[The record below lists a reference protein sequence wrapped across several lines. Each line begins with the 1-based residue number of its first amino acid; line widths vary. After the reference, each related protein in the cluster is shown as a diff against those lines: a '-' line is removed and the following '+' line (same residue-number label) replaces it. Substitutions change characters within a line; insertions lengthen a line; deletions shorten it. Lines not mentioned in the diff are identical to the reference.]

1 MPPPLSS
8 RPLPSGE
15 AARGRPPK
23 GLDHV
28 RRLVDSGTLQ
38 AALVGLN
45 HTAGIFAYADA
56 SWKTAVSGLSSWSR
70 FCAVMRIPWT
80 LHEMPLPQVTEV
92 VCNYLAFECGVRNLA
107 PDSIKAVYIPGVV
120 NLFTLNRLPSA
131 AILRAAAS
139 DGLVTMIYNGFE
151 RLYRLVNP
159 KAASIKLA
167 FTASSAVR
175 AHALLRSGVIVLGGF
190 DSLSSSLGVLAILR
204 IFASLLF
211 GIMFLLRKSEFLF
224 KEGKPFPPT
233 RDTLFFLDDL
243 HAVIPTDRVGVT
255 PAAWLVFG
263 VAQGKADQ
271 SGNGRVCTHQRQP
284 GGACIVAVMEEFF
297 RRSHLLGAKP
307 SDSLFSV
314 PGLPVLTSSVLSRV
328 MKETVTA
335 MGLPAAR
342 VSTHSLRYGGATM
355 LASGGYPEYIIA
367 MYGGW
372 AEGSASLRRYTR
384 PTMAMIGD
392 VSRHMQAML
401 RCNAEDDLL
410 AITIAKVARAC
421 ASVDRGC

>member
-1 MPPPLSS
+1 ML
-8 RPLPSGE
+8 
-15 AARGRPPK
+15 
-23 GLDHV
+23 
-28 RRLVDSGTLQ
+28 
-38 AALVGLN
+38 
-45 HTAGIFAYADA
+45 
-56 SWKTAVSGLSSWSR
+56 
-70 FCAVMRIPWT
+70 IPWT
-80 LHEMPLPQVTEV
+80 LHGMLLPQVTEV
-92 VCNYLAFECGVRNLA
+92 VCNYFAFECGVRNLA
-107 PDSIKAVYIPGVV
+107 PDSIKGVYIPGVV

-131 AILRAAAS
+131 AILHAAAS
-139 DGLVTMIYNGFE
+139 DGLVAMIYNGFE

-175 AHALLRSGVIVLGGF
+175 SHALLRSSTIVIGGSE
-190 DSLSSSLGVLAILR
+190 SLSASLRALAIFR

-233 RDTLFFLDDL
+233 RDTLFFLDE
-243 HAVIPTDRVGVT
+243 HHEVIPIDRVGIT
-255 PAAWLVFG
+255 PAAWMVFG

-271 SGNGRVCTHQRQP
+271 SGNGRVCSHQRQP
-284 GGACIVAVMEEFF
+284 GGSCIVAVMEEFF
-297 RRSHLLGAKP
+297 RRSHLLGAMP

-314 PGLPVLTSSVLSRV
+314 PGLPCLTSTVLSRV

-342 VSTHSLRYGGATM
+342 VSTHSLRCRGATM
-355 LASGGYPEYIIA
+355 LAAGGYPEYIIA

-384 PTMAMIGD
+384 PTMAVVGD
-392 VSRHMQAML
+392 VSRNMQAMQH
-401 RCNAEDDLL
+401 CNAEDDLL

-421 ASVDRGC
+421 ATVDGVR

>member
-1 MPPPLSS
+1 MPPPLSG

-28 RRLVDSGTLQ
+28 QRLVDSGTLQ
-38 AALVGLN
+38 TTLAGLN
-45 HTAGIFAYADA
+45 HTAGVFAYADA

-107 PDSIKAVYIPGVV
+107 PVSIKAVYIPGVV

-139 DGLVTMIYNGFE
+139 DGLVTMIYNGFG

-159 KAASIKLA
+159 KSASIKLA

-233 RDTLFFLDDL
+233 RDTLHTHRPRGRHPGSLAGLRRRPRQGGPVGERPRL
-243 HAVIPTDRVGVT
+243 HTPTPTRWRLHCCCHGGVLSAL
-255 PAAWLVFG
+255 PPPWS
-263 VAQGKADQ
+263 KA
-271 SGNGRVCTHQRQP
+271 QRQP
-284 GGACIVAVMEEFF
+284 
-297 RRSHLLGAKP
+297 
-307 SDSLFSV
+307 
-314 PGLPVLTSSVLSRV
+314 VLSPRLASPDLLSPIPRH
-328 MKETVTA
+328 EGDGHCD
-335 MGLPAAR
+335 GLPAAR